1 MTKRLI
7 QALSSSVILLL
18 WVPTLL
24 AQSAGTGAL
33 TGTVTDPS
41 GAVIPNVTV
50 TLTSTDTNQAR
61 SADTG
66 ADGSY
71 KFALLPPGAYRVRFA
86 ATGFKTA
93 EVGGVVI
100 DVTETLALNR
110 ALELGNQAEQV
121 TVEAAAETL
130 QTATSTLGTTVGT
143 RSMTALPLSSRNYT
157 QIISLSAGANVSV
170 NNASAMGRGTQDVS
184 VNGAFT
190 ASNTY
195 QQDGVTVNNS
205 VVGTGV
211 DSTAYPGLAVP
222 NPDAIQE
229 FKIQTST
236 YDAGYGGHP
245 GANVN
250 VVTKSGTNALHGT
263 IFEFLR
269 NTDLNA
275 VDFFRNR
282 SCGLNPTLCAQAGG
296 VAQKLNQNQFGGTV
310 GMPIKKD
317 KLFTF
322 LSYQETR
329 QINELGAN
337 GYSTPTLPPIP
348 SGDRSN
354 TAAFQAAL
362 GAAMCP
368 ANHPGSTAYNTV
380 AGGVQVAC
388 NGSNI
393 SPVAI
398 NMLQAKLPNGSYFIP
413 GSGSAGFSTLAFTAP
428 ATYNE
433 HQAIANIDYL
443 ISPTQT
449 ISGRFMTSQAPEFL
463 SFTAASSIG
472 VPGTPVNG
480 LTANTNA
487 VLKHTWIINNTLV
500 NEARV
505 SYERFLIHF
514 SPGDPF
520 TNQQFGMTAVNPEY
534 TVGSIFTIVGQ
545 AAFGGSVN
553 DQIWNPINQY
563 QFADSISW
571 SHGKHTIRAGYEF
584 EQDQWD
590 DDIASLQRGSLSFQ
604 SFSDFLI
611 GRAGCA
617 PAAIQGGT
625 CTAANPGATTGT
637 AASNISICKYCVFAG
652 PNGVIHGWR
661 DQTMHWF
668 VQDDVKINAKLTLNL
683 GLRWEYDGAQSD
695 KYGNQTNWWFSA
707 MGPNSAVPTT
717 PGTTP
722 ANYAGEVVPANFT
735 KFYPPP
741 PAGVLT
747 ASGNAPIRG
756 GVPLNNY
763 APRFGF
769 AWKALDK
776 LVIRGG
782 VGIFYDYF
790 GGRNNTG
797 VQGFPYSQAGDYS
810 GTAAQP
816 YSLAVP
822 FPVLSLGYPQRWANP
837 ANLTTSNINNSYT
850 DEVVHTPLT
859 RQYNLTFQYEFLPT
873 WILESG
879 FVGSSG
885 INQEISLNANVAAL
899 ASAAN
904 PVNGITTNT
913 VQNVAFRVPFLGFQ
927 PTGLLGP
934 QFPGI
939 YNYTS
944 LQTTVRKQFSHG
956 VTLQGAYTWSKD
968 LTDET
973 AAASSPPAF
982 TNNPLQRANLYGPA
996 TFNRPQRFIFNYS
1009 WDLPFGHPK
1018 GMLGKVAEGWTVS
1031 GVTTI
1036 QDGTPLSFTDARGGT
1051 IYGLNGYGRAQMCPG
1066 ATYGSIATS
1075 GGIESRLGGASG
1087 GPGYYALGGVF
1098 CTVPVIGNGTDF
1110 GNSGAGIALG
1120 PGQFNFDISLV
1131 KSTRIGGIHEGATLQ
1146 IRTEFFNAFNH
1157 PQFSNPGVAVSSPAT
1172 FGVITSDTVNPRLI
1186 QFAMKYIF

>member
-1 MTKRLI
+1 MSKKLV
-7 QALSSSVILLL
+7 SLLL
-18 WVPTLL
+18 AAMLLSGVPSLL

-41 GAVIPNVTV
+41 GAVVPNVTV
-50 TLTSTDTNQAR
+50 TLTSADTNQAR
-61 SADTG
+61 TVDSS

-71 KFALLPPGAYRVRFA
+71 KFVLLPPGTYRVRFA

-93 EVGGVVI
+93 EIGGVAI
-100 DVTETLALNR
+100 DVTETAELNR
-110 ALELGNQAEQV
+110 VLELGAQAEQV

-143 RSMTALPLSSRNYT
+143 RSVAALPLASRNYT
-157 QIISLSAGANVSV
+157 QIIGLSAGANVAV
-170 NNASAMGRGTQDVS
+170 NNASALGRGTQDVS
-184 VNGAFT
+184 VNGALT

-211 DSTAYPGLAVP
+211 DSTAYPGLAIP
-222 NPDAIQE
+222 NPDSVQE

-250 VVTKSGTNALHGT
+250 VVTKSGTNAIHGT
-263 IFEFLR
+263 LFEFFR

-282 SCGLNPTLCAQAGG
+282 TCGLNPTLCAQAGG

-310 GMPIKKD
+310 GLPIKKD

-322 LSYQETR
+322 FSYQETR
-329 QINELGAN
+329 QINGVGAN
-337 GYSTPTLPPIP
+337 GYATPTLPPIP
-348 SGDRSN
+348 TGDRSN

-368 ANHPGSTAYNTV
+368 ANHPGSTAFNTV
-380 AGGVQVAC
+380 AGGQQVAC

-398 NMLQAKLPNGSYFIP
+398 NILQAKLPNGQYYVPS
-413 GSGSAGFSTLAFTAP
+413 SGAAGFSTLAFSNP
-428 ATYNE
+428 ARYTE
-433 HQAIANIDYL
+433 HQALANIDYL
-443 ISPTQT
+443 LTSNQT
-449 ISGRFMTSQAPEFL
+449 LSGRFLTSQAPEYL
-463 SFTAASSIG
+463 SFTAASGIG
-472 VPGTPVNG
+472 TPGTPASG
-480 LTANTNA
+480 LTSNTNA
-487 VLKHTWIINNTLV
+487 TLKHTWIVNNTLV

-505 SYERFLIHF
+505 SMQRFLIQF
-514 SPGDPF
+514 ASDDPF
-520 TNQQFGMTAVNPEY
+520 TNTQFGMSAINPQY
-534 TVGSIFTIVGQ
+534 TLGSTYTIVGQ
-545 AAFGGSVN
+545 MTLGGSVN
-553 DQIWNPINQY
+553 DNIFNPINQY
-563 QFADSISW
+563 QAADSLSW
-571 SHGKHTIRAGYEF
+571 SKGKHTIRAGFEF

-590 DDIASLQRGSLSFQ
+590 DDIASLQRGTLSFQ

-617 PAAIQGGT
+617 PAAVQAGT
-625 CTAANPGATTGT
+625 CSTGNPGNTTGT
-637 AASNISICKYCVFAG
+637 STGSISICKYCVFAG
-652 PNGVIHGWR
+652 PQGVIHGWR
-661 DQTMHWF
+661 DKTMHWF
-668 VQDDVKINAKLTLNL
+668 VQDDVKVNAKLTLNL

-707 MGPNSAVPTT
+707 MGPNSAVPTA

-735 KFYPPP
+735 KFYAPPP
-741 PAGVLT
+741 NGVLT
-747 ASGNAPIRG
+747 SSGNAPIVR

-769 AWKALDK
+769 AWKAFSK
-776 LVIRGG
+776 LVVRGG
-782 VGIFYDYF
+782 VGIFYDYY

-797 VQGFPYSQAGDYS
+797 VQGFPYSAAGDYS
-810 GTAAQP
+810 GTASQP
-816 YSLAVP
+816 YSLVTP

-837 ANLTTSNINNSYT
+837 ATLTGSNINNSFT

-873 WILESG
+873 WVLDAG

-885 INQEISLNANVAAL
+885 INQGIALNANVAAL
-899 ASAAN
+899 ASPTN

-913 VQNVAFRVPFLGFQ
+913 VQNVAFRVPYLGFQ

-934 QFPGI
+934 EFPGI
-939 YNYTS
+939 YNYSS
-944 LQTTVRKQFSHG
+944 LQATVRKQFSHG

-968 LTDET
+968 LTDQT

-996 TFNRPQRFIFNYS
+996 TFNRPQRFVFNYS

-1031 GVTTI
+1031 GVTI
-1036 QDGTPLSFTDARGGT
+1036 VQDGTPVSFTDARGGT

-1075 GGIESRLGGASG
+1075 GGLESRLGGASG
-1087 GPGYYALGGVF
+1087 GSGFFNNSGVF
-1098 CTVPVIGNGTDF
+1098 CSVPAIGNGTDF
-1110 GNSGAGIALG
+1110 GNSGAGIELG
-1120 PGQFNFDISLV
+1120 PGQFNFDASLV
-1131 KSTRIGGIHEGATLQ
+1131 KNTRVGGIREAATLQ
-1146 IRTEFFNAFNH
+1146 IRAEFFNAFNH
-1157 PQFSNPGVAVSSPAT
+1157 PQFSNPGVAVSSPST
-1172 FGVITSDTVNPRLI
+1172 FGVITSGTVSPRLI
-1186 QFAMKYIF
+1186 QFAMKYQF